1 MGSIGCGID
10 GVIVYASGQEFL
22 GGMVLCT
29 FLSGV
34 LEKGSIEFV
43 RELPQ
48 RKKDVILRLG
58 YELLNKVALLFPYNF
73 GGCSSNCSSCWGCCR
88 QV

>member
-73 GGCSSNCSSCWGCCR
+73 G
-88 QV
+88 QEKLIHLVI